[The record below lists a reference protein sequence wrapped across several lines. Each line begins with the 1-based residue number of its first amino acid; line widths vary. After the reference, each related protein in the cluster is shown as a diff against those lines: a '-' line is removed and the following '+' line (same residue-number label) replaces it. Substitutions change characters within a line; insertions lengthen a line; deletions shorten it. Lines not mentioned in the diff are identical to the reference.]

1 MIVADTNTI
10 AYLYLPT
17 EQTDDTITLLHK
29 DPHWVAPLLWRSE
42 FRNVLAL
49 YVRKGIID
57 LSTAIAMQ
65 TQAEQQFADNEY
77 TVNSMDILSLAAD
90 SNCSVYDCEF
100 VSLAMSLNL
109 KLITGDR
116 KLIQSFPGTAMTAKD
131 YLRAEDSLQATVS
144 GPCVCSWRSVVC
156 GCSGLA

>member
-17 EQTDDTITLLHK
+17 AQTDDVVSLLHK

-65 TQAEQQFADNEY
+65 SQAEQQLAENEY
-77 TVNSMDILSLAAD
+77 SVNSTDVLALA
-90 SNCSVYDCEF
+90 SERGCSAYDCEF
-100 VSLAMSLNL
+100 VSLAKSLDL
-109 KLITGDR
+109 KLITGDK
-116 KLIQSFPGTAMTAKD
+116 KLIQMFPEIAMTAGD
-131 YLRAEDSLQATVS
+131 YLRAE
-144 GPCVCSWRSVVC
+144 P
-156 GCSGLA
+156 

>member
-17 EQTDDTITLLHK
+17 AQTDDVVSLLHK

-65 TQAEQQFADNEY
+65 SQAEQQLAENEY
-77 TVNSMDILSLAAD
+77 SVNSTDVLALT
-90 SNCSVYDCEF
+90 SESGCSAYDCEF
-100 VSLAMSLNL
+100 VSLAKSLNL
-109 KLITGDR
+109 KLITSDK
-116 KLIQSFPGTAMTAKD
+116 KLIQMFPDIAMTAGD
-131 YLRAEDSLQATVS
+131 YLRTE
-144 GPCVCSWRSVVC
+144 P
-156 GCSGLA
+156 

>member
-17 EQTDDTITLLHK
+17 AQTDDVVSLLHK

-49 YVRKGIID
+49 YVKKDIID

-65 TQAEQQFADNEY
+65 SQAERQLAENEY
-77 TVNSMDILSLAAD
+77 TVNSMDVLALA
-90 SNCSVYDCEF
+90 SESGCSAYDCEF
-100 VSLAMSLNL
+100 VSLAKSLNL
-109 KLITGDR
+109 KLITGDK
-116 KLIQSFPGTAMTAKD
+116 KLVQLFPGIAMTAGD
-131 YLRAEDSLQATVS
+131 YLRTEI
-144 GPCVCSWRSVVC
+144 
-156 GCSGLA
+156 

>member
-17 EQTDDTITLLHK
+17 AQTDNVVSLLHK

-49 YVRKGIID
+49 FVRKGIID

-65 TQAEQQFADNEY
+65 SQAEQQLAENEY
-77 TVNSMDILSLAAD
+77 SVNSTDVLSLT
-90 SNCSVYDCEF
+90 SESGCSAYDCEF
-100 VSLAMSLNL
+100 ISLAKSLHL
-109 KLITGDR
+109 KLITSDK
-116 KLIQSFPGTAMTAKD
+116 KLIQMFPEIAMTVGD
-131 YLRAEDSLQATVS
+131 YLRTE
-144 GPCVCSWRSVVC
+144 P
-156 GCSGLA
+156 